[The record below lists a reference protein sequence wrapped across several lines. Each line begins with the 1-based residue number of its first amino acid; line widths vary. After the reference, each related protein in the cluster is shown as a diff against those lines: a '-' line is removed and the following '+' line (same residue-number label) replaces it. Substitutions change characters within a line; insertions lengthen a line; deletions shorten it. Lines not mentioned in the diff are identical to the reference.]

1 MDNIVDQLE
10 YLFALERRGI
20 KVGLEHTYQLLG
32 QIGNPQQ
39 SFNSIH
45 VAGTNGKGSTCAN
58 LASILK
64 NANYTVGLYTSPH
77 LVHFNERIRVNGLPI
92 PDDYILKY
100 ISRFRQHIEAI
111 KTTFF
116 EATTAMAFWYF
127 EKRNV
132 DIAIVETGLGGRL
145 DSTNVL
151 NPIQTIITPIAFDH
165 SDILGKTIE
174 EIAFEKGGIIK
185 SRIPL
190 ILAKQKPVVKKIL
203 LNIAKQKNSSVITCN
218 NSSVKTTAQITTSTK
233 FYINGIPFYT
243 PLKGYHQGMNA
254 VTSVV
259 SINHFDPKIP
269 KEVIQNGLSNVFWPG
284 RLQQMDTI
292 KPIYYDVAHNAHGIH
307 TILHMFRSWWK
318 KKPIGILA
326 LKTDKNINLIA
337 PILKDSFSELIVT
350 SFPDTKTLPAETL
363 RKTLIREGI
372 PCTMINDVNI
382 ALTTLKE
389 NVNNNTPGL
398 IFGSH
403 YIANTVFEYFSFS
416 FDNGFI

>member
-233 FYINGIPFYT
+233 FCINGSPFYT